1 MRPEVTDRLPR
12 SRGFTRPALTGIG
25 SFDCAEGIVTRV
37 TIVRRRAWNDRLS
50 RPRELLA
57 RLRGQQ
63 TLQRARAAG
72 LDAPGPLHVG
82 TGVSFDPGFA
92 WAISIGEH
100 ARIAH
105 DVSIIAHDA
114 AMKTLTGYTQVARVV
129 IGAHV
134 YLGAGAIVLPGARIG
149 DGAVIGAGSIVRGE
163 IPAGAIAVGAPA
175 SVVGDVEEL
184 RARHER
190 LQGTHARFEQLPTS
204 ERARAAM
211 RAALDEHGRI
221 YVP

>member
-1 MRPEVTDRLPR
+1 MSIR
-12 SRGFTRPALTGIG
+12 
-25 SFDCAEGIVTRV
+25 
-37 TIVRRRAWNDRLS
+37 RRRAWSDRLS
-50 RPRELLA
+50 RRRELLA

-82 TGVSFDPGFA
+82 SGVSFDHGFA
-92 WAISIGEH
+92 WAISIGAH
-100 ARIAH
+100 TRIAH
-105 DVSIIAHDA
+105 DVRIIAHDA
-114 AMKTLTGYTQVARVV
+114 AMKTLTGYTEVARVT
-129 IGAHV
+129 IGADC
-134 YLGAGAIVLPGARIG
+134 YLGAGTIVLPGSRIG
-149 DGAVIGAGSIVRGE
+149 DAAVIGAGSIVRGE

-190 LQGTHARFEQLPTS
+190 LQGTLARFDQLPAN
-204 ERARAAM
+204 EQARAAM